1 MNFRSVL
8 SFFLASLEF
17 RSVPPQKA
25 GFTAPDMF
33 SELMS
38 FSSIVL
44 GVVRPQCAGG
54 WMEQLQIFYL
64 K

>member
-1 MNFRSVL
+1 M
-8 SFFLASLEF
+8 
-17 RSVPPQKA
+17 PPQKA

-44 GVVRPQCAGG
+44 GAVRPQCEGG